1 MSKYNLRG
9 PTVFVVAG
17 ANGLKSSTE
26 EMRGWCVQQ
35 TDAFLDGAGEIES

>member
-26 EMRGWCVQQ
+26 EMRGWVSSRLTRFWTAQ
-35 TDAFLDGAGEIES
+35 GR

>member
-26 EMRGWCVQQ
+26 EMRRWVSSRL
-35 TDAFLDGAGEIES
+35 DAFLDGAGEVES